1 MVFARRCA
9 SERKAYTA
17 RNVYQEYMKPAM
29 CVVELQ
35 HKTQLLQASQT
46 NIVQTSGLDQGDQ
59 IQVSSQ
65 GGGSNIWDR

>member
-1 MVFARRCA
+1 MT
-9 SERKAYTA
+9 K
-17 RNVYQEYMKPAM
+17 NYMKPAM

-46 NIVQTSGLDQGDQ
+46 NIVQTSGLKSGEE
-59 IQVSSQ
+59 IGVSDQ

>member
-1 MVFARRCA
+1 M
-9 SERKAYTA
+9 KK
-17 RNVYQEYMKPAM
+17 EYMKPAM

-46 NIVQTSGLDQGDQ
+46 NIVQTSGLDQ